1 MYTKESEMFKRLILR
16 GFISNTTILD
26 DGRRAGLRSQAFCRL
41 LLGNM
46 SIAKK
51 KNNNIFYSLCT
62 T

>member
-51 KNNNIFYSLCT
+51 KK
-62 T
+62 